1 MAGVNMLE
9 VLLGERIV
17 GNLTLLEGDQ
27 SIFAFT
33 DEYVADAGRPTLSLS
48 FKNALGDLITR
59 VRPTQTRLSPF
70 FSNLLPE
77 GSLREVLAKRA
88 GVDPVREFFLLWVL
102 GQDLPG
108 AIVVRPADGQA
119 LPPGVEEG
127 PERRGTRKKALLRF
141 SLAGVQLKFSAI
153 EKATGGLTIPASG
166 VGGHWIVKLP
176 SMAHEG
182 VSENEFSM
190 MSLARSVGIDT
201 PEFRL
206 VDLEDIAGLPEGLG
220 QLRGAAYAIKRFD
233 RTDDGGKIHMEDF
246 AQVFGLY
253 PADKYAKASSRNIAE
268 VLWSETGEVGAAEFV
283 RRLVF
288 NVLIGNG
295 DMHVKNWSVMH
306 PRDGSVRLSPA
317 YDFVSTVGYI
327 PNDRL
332 GLKLVRTKEFA
343 EVTWEEFDRLA
354 AKAGLPGRM
363 VRSVASETIE
373 RFQAAWKIEAPS
385 LPIPR
390 MVREAILQNLDRVP
404 IARG

>member
-17 GNLTLLEGDQ
+17 GNLTLLDGDQ

-33 DEYVADAGRPTLSLS
+33 DEYVADADRPTLSLS

-108 AIVVRPADGQA
+108 AIVVRPVDGEA
-119 LPPGVEEG
+119 LPPGVQDG
-127 PERRGTRKKALLRF
+127 PERRGTRKNALLRF

-166 VGGHWIVKLP
+166 IGGHWIVKLP
-176 SMAHEG
+176 SMTHEG

-190 MSLARSVGIDT
+190 MSLARSVGIET

-253 PADKYAKASSRNIAE
+253 PAEKYAKASSRNIAE
-268 VLWSETGEVGAAEFV
+268 VLWSETGEVGIGEFV

-306 PRDGSVRLSPA
+306 PRDGSVRISPA

-327 PNDRL
+327 PDDRL

-343 EVTWEEFDRLA
+343 EVTWDELDRLA
-354 AKAGLPGRM
+354 AKAGLPSRM
-363 VRSVASETIE
+363 VRSTASETIE
-373 RFQAAWKIEAPS
+373 RFHAIWRTDAPS

-390 MVREAILQNLDRVP
+390 VVREAIVQNLSRVP

>member
-17 GNLTLLEGDQ
+17 GNLTLLDGDQ
-27 SIFAFT
+27 SIFSFT
-33 DEYVADAGRPTLSLS
+33 EEYIADTDRPTLSLS
-48 FKNALGDLITR
+48 FKNALGDLITGA
-59 VRPTQTRLSPF
+59 RPTQTRLSPF

-77 GSLREVLAKRA
+77 GSLREYLAKRA
-88 GVDPVREFFLLWVL
+88 GVNPVREFFLLWVL

-119 LPPGVEEG
+119 LPPGAEDG
-127 PERRGTRKKALLRF
+127 PARKGTRKNPLLRF

-153 EKATGGLTIPASG
+153 KKATGRLTVPASG
-166 VGGHWIVKLP
+166 MGGHWIVKLP

-182 VSENEFSM
+182 ISENEFSM

-206 VDLEDIAGLPEGLG
+206 VDLEDIAGLPEGIG
-220 QLRGAAYAIKRFD
+220 QLRGAAYAVKRFD
-233 RTDDGGKIHMEDF
+233 RTDEGGKIHMEDF

-253 PADKYAKASSRNIAE
+253 PTDKYGKASSRNIAE
-268 VLWSETGEVGAAEFV
+268 VLWTETGEVGTVEFV

-306 PRDGSVRLSPA
+306 PGDGSVRLSPA
-317 YDFVSTVGYI
+317 YDFVSTLGYI
-327 PNDRL
+327 PNDQL
-332 GLKLVRTKEFA
+332 GLKLVHTKEFA
-343 EVTWEEFDRLA
+343 EVTWDELDRLA
-354 AKAGLPGRM
+354 AKAGLPSRL
-363 VRSVASETIE
+363 VRTTASETIE
-373 RFQAAWKIEAPS
+373 RFHAAWKTDAPS

-390 MVREAILQNLDRVP
+390 VVREANIKID
-404 IARG
+404 